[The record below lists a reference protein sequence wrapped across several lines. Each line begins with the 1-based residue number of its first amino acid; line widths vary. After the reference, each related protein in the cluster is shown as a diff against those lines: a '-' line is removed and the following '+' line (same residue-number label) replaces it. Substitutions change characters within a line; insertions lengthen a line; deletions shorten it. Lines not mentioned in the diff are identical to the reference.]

1 MNPHSENRALTH
13 TCTYSYLRARVHVY
27 VISIKCGRWQEQ
39 QQQRT
44 MCIKHADRQQRVDT
58 HTHTHKQTHV
68 HVYTSTYLCVCVLTI
83 LCCCLISCFSLR
95 CSCCCCCF
103 CCCGRDY
110 ATYEHK
116 VLDNWIK
123 TFVAPLRSQFQENFL
138 YTVTATA
145 AAAAHSGNFCNF
157 SWLLLLGF
165 LLGWQMAQRRR
176 HGIDNKTN
184 TYIHIHNTI
193 TITTRQGMNA

>member
-1 MNPHSENRALTH
+1 MHIQLPSS
-13 TCTYSYLRARVHVY
+13 TCTCVCNFNKVWQMTRTTTTTYYVHKTCW
-27 VISIKCGRWQEQ
+27 SAAKSG
-39 QQQRT
+39 
-44 MCIKHADRQQRVDT
+44 
-58 HTHTHKQTHV
+58 HTHKQTHV
-68 HVYTSTYLCVCVLTI
+68 HVYTSTYLCVWVLTI

-95 CSCCCCCF
+95 CSCCCCF

-116 VLDNWIK
+116 ALDNWIK

-157 SWLLLLGF
+157 SWLLLLLLGF